1 MAQMRQDLKNCIE
14 ETVHL
19 HHQVVSV
26 RKSINTLT
34 RASQVHTAH
43 IDILTSL
50 RADLKNAETLVNKVQ
65 KSNAKLSARMCSMNM
80 ELRSRDD
87 RSKTLQY
94 QQHGL
99 YSQSLK
105 REPEDDAD
113 QRKPRVPTQLRETG
127 SGQRK
132 DRDVDTKVC

>member
-19 HHQVVSV
+19 HHQVVGV

-87 RSKTLQY
+87 RSKTLPTTWIVFSI
-94 QQHGL
+94 
-99 YSQSLK
+99 SQ
-105 REPEDDAD
+105 
-113 QRKPRVPTQLRETG
+113 T
-127 SGQRK
+127 
-132 DRDVDTKVC
+132 